1 MPSERPSLGAAPRPR
16 WWSKRSSAARSSSPP
31 ARGTRG
37 ASPRAGAW
45 GACLKVLPVPERQET
60 FGVIELDSAGAPAD
74 APTARLVAALLL
86 GAWRVAFREALRRQR
101 SARA

>member
-1 MPSERPSLGAAPRPR
+1 
-16 WWSKRSSAARSSSPP
+16 
-31 ARGTRG
+31 
-37 ASPRAGAW
+37 
-45 GACLKVLPVPERQET
+45 LKVLPVPERQET

-101 SARA
+101 SARAASTREVFLDLLDRGFTAASAAARGTPYV